1 MSKPKPIPEGCHT
14 LTASLV
20 VSDGARAID
29 FYKRAFNATER
40 SRFAMADG
48 KIGHAEL
55 KIGDSIVMLS
65 DEFPG
70 ASCRSPEA
78 VGGTTVNLYV
88 YTENVD
94 SLFNQAVKAGATVKM
109 PVGDMF
115 WGDRF
120 GQLTDPFGHCWSI
133 ATHKEDVA
141 PEEMQRRAAAEMAK
155 MTKRARQA

>member
-1 MSKPKPIPEGCHT
+1 MSNPKPIPEGYHT

-20 VSDGARAID
+20 VRDSARAID
-29 FYKRAFNATER
+29 FYKRAFSATER
-40 SRFAMADG
+40 SRFTMPDG

-65 DEFPG
+65 DECVG
-70 ASCRSPEA
+70 ASGRSPEA
-78 VGGTTVNLYV
+78 VGGTTVNLFV

-109 PVGDMF
+109 PVADMF

-155 MTKRARQA
+155 MTQRARQG